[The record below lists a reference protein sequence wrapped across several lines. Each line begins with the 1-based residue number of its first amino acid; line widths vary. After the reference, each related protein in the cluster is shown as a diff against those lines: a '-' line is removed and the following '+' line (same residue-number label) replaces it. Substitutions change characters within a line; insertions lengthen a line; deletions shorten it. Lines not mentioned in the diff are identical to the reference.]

1 MRVQRSVMKHGGIH
15 CSRAGSECA
24 ETGWRA
30 AARPPC
36 RKPVLPSGDGVA
48 QDLGLISGR
57 GRNCTVRAPANSAF
71 RHASGQ
77 RVQHGYSA
85 RMQRMAANRNLNC
98 VGDGMVQSGCRSVA
112 ALHQTAAAKTRKPL
126 LDKECR
132 SRNRQSQQYLM
143 SYIRHIYRGENPRRP
158 LALYDEMRA

>member
-15 CSRAGSECA
+15 CSRAARNLPRPGGA
-24 ETGWRA
+24 LWQDRRA
-30 AARPPC
+30 GNLYC
-36 RKPVLPSGDGVA
+36 RAGRDGPEFTR
-48 QDLGLISGR
+48 GR

-71 RHASGQ
+71 RQTAGQ

-85 RMQRMAANRNLNC
+85 RMQRVAANRNLNC
-98 VGDGMVQSGCRSVA
+98 VGGGMVQRGCRSVA
-112 ALHQTAAAKTRKPL
+112 ALHQTATAKTRKPL

-158 LALYDEMRA
+158 PALCDEMRA